1 MCPPVASLVTS
12 SPIHISQHTHTHI
25 QSHTHAACYF
35 NRDMLMHYHPGAM
48 IKGKWTCCSQQGKT
62 TLGCQPTYHLL
73 TRSSSRYA
81 QMRRRD
87 TLTGT
92 GHRRPRNS
100 TGPYST
106 LDRQSL
112 ANCSHIGELDGG
124 GHMVQ
129 GKPGQGLSNSC
140 MNLTVRASQH
150 GVESFAASDDAVDG
164 DLASQR
170 SSRVSTDHSVGMDSI
185 TLTRIAMPETTPIG
199 FEGPGGECEGQS
211 ADLDRSGSERR
222 LSQTRQH
229 GSKRHSRSQVAPE
242 PETSTPVKHFPLCRS
257 HPLEL
262 EHKSLT
268 LPNPKSK
275 SRIKSIESQRY
286 VNSMEL
292 AHEGSP
298 APHPVPPPRHHRRH
312 HPTATTP
319 NSLTGS
325 VHYIPANKQS
335 NDTMALANPQEN
347 DKSCDSDG
355 DNTGRMKH
363 SHTFAVQC
371 RNQAVSRAIEQHL
384 APQMAKNCSQ
394 SMNALSKPM
403 IEPKF
408 SLTNPNVVHV

>member
-1 MCPPVASLVTS
+1 
-12 SPIHISQHTHTHI
+12 
-25 QSHTHAACYF
+25 
-35 NRDMLMHYHPGAM
+35 MHFHPGAM
-48 IKGKWTCCSQQGKT
+48 IKGKWSCCGQRGKT

-92 GHRRPRNS
+92 SHRRPRNN

-112 ANCSHIGELDGG
+112 ANCSQVGEVDGA
-124 GHMVQ
+124 H

-140 MNLTVRASQH
+140 MNLTIHAPQH
-150 GVESFAASDDAVDG
+150 RIESFIANDIDDAGDG
-164 DLASQR
+164 GGDTAQSQR

-185 TLTRIAMPETTPIG
+185 TLTTRVAMLETTPTG
-199 FEGPGGECEGQS
+199 FEEGPGRVYESQS
-211 ADLDRSGSERR
+211 ADLDQSGGSDRC
-222 LSQTRQH
+222 LSQSRQH
-229 GSKRHSRSQVAPE
+229 GSKRQSRSQVAPE
-242 PETSTPVKHFPLCRS
+242 PETSMPAMQFPLCRH
-257 HPLEL
+257 HPLEM
-262 EHKSLT
+262 EQKSLT

-275 SRIKSIESQRY
+275 SRIKSVKSQRY

-292 AHEGSP
+292 GHEGSP

-312 HPTATTP
+312 HPTATTTP
-319 NSLTGS
+319 SSLTGS
-325 VHYIPANKQS
+325 IHYIPGNNKPGS
-335 NDTMALANPQEN
+335 DTVAPTKSQPNEE
-347 DKSCDSDG
+347 SCDSDMETT
-355 DNTGRMKH
+355 TGRLKH

-371 RNQAVSRAIEQHL
+371 RNQAVSRAIEEHL

>member
-1 MCPPVASLVTS
+1 MYVHPHTN
-12 SPIHISQHTHTHI
+12 IHMHTHTH
-25 QSHTHAACYF
+25 TCTACYF
-35 NRDMLMHYHPGAM
+35 NRDMLMHFHPGAM
-48 IKGKWTCCSQQGKT
+48 IKGKWSCCSQRGKA

-92 GHRRPRNS
+92 GHRRPRNN

-112 ANCSHIGELDGG
+112 ANCSHVSELDGG
-124 GHMVQ
+124 DHMMH

-140 MNLTVRASQH
+140 MNLTIHAPQH
-150 GVESFAASDDAVDG
+150 RIESFVANDG
-164 DLASQR
+164 EGEGNPMSQR

-185 TLTRIAMPETTPIG
+185 TLTTTTRVAMLETTPTG
-199 FEGPGGECEGQS
+199 FEEGPGGEYEGQS
-211 ADLDRSGSERR
+211 ADMGRSGGSDKY
-222 LSQTRQH
+222 LSQSRQH

-242 PETSTPVKHFPLCRS
+242 PDTSAPAKHFPLCRN
-257 HPLEL
+257 HPLEM

-275 SRIKSIESQRY
+275 SRVKSIESQRY
-286 VNSMEL
+286 INSMEL
-292 AHEGSP
+292 AREGSP
-298 APHPVPPPRHHRRH
+298 APHPIPPPRHHRRH
-312 HPTATTP
+312 HATVATTTTS

-325 VHYIPANKQS
+325 IHYIPSNKPS
-335 NDTMALANPQEN
+335 SDTMAPTKLQGN
-347 DKSCDSDG
+347 DESCDSDV
-355 DNTGRMKH
+355 DTTGRLKH

-408 SLTNPNVVHV
+408 SLTNPNIVHV

>member
-1 MCPPVASLVTS
+1 
-12 SPIHISQHTHTHI
+12 
-25 QSHTHAACYF
+25 
-35 NRDMLMHYHPGAM
+35 MHFHPGAM
-48 IKGKWTCCSQQGKT
+48 MKGKWSCCSQQGKT

-87 TLTGT
+87 TLTST
-92 GHRRPRNS
+92 GHRRPRNNT

-112 ANCSHIGELDGG
+112 ANCSHIGEVEGS
-124 GHMVQ
+124 HTVQ
-129 GKPGQGLSNSC
+129 GGRPGQGLSNSC
-140 MNLTVRASQH
+140 MNLTIHAPQH
-150 GVESFAASDDAVDG
+150 RIESFVANDDTTSGAGDRDGG

-185 TLTRIAMPETTPIG
+185 TLTTRVAMRETTPTG
-199 FEGPGGECEGQS
+199 FEGEGPGGDYEDQS
-211 ADLDRSGSERR
+211 AADMDVSGGSERR
-222 LSQTRQH
+222 LSQGRQY
-229 GSKRHSRSQVAPE
+229 GSKRQSRSQVAPE
-242 PETSTPVKHFPLCRS
+242 PDMSTPAKHFPLCRS
-257 HPLEL
+257 HPLEM

-275 SRIKSIESQRY
+275 SRVKSVESQRY

-292 AHEGSP
+292 ACEGSP
-298 APHPVPPPRHHRRH
+298 APHPVPPPRHHRKH
-312 HPTATTP
+312 HPLATTTP

-325 VHYIPANKQS
+325 IHYIPPNKPSSDATTAPTKLQQGNKES
-335 NDTMALANPQEN
+335 SMDT
-347 DKSCDSDG
+347 
-355 DNTGRMKH
+355 TGRLKH

-384 APQMAKNCSQ
+384 APHAQLMPKNCSQ

>member
-1 MCPPVASLVTS
+1 MHN
-12 SPIHISQHTHTHI
+12 I
-25 QSHTHAACYF
+25 SHTHMHAHTIHTHVACYF
-35 NRDMLMHYHPGAM
+35 NRDMLMHFHPGAM
-48 IKGKWTCCSQQGKT
+48 IKSKWTCCSQQGKT

-92 GHRRPRNS
+92 GHRRPRNN

-112 ANCSHIGELDGG
+112 ANCSHVSELDGG
-124 GHMVQ
+124 GHAVQ

-140 MNLTVRASQH
+140 MNLTIHAPQH
-150 GVESFAASDDAVDG
+150 RIESFVANDDTEDG
-164 DLASQR
+164 DPVSQR

-185 TLTRIAMPETTPIG
+185 TLTRVAMLETNPTG
-199 FEGPGGECEGQS
+199 FEGPGGEYEGQS
-211 ADLDRSGSERR
+211 ADLDGSRIERC
-222 LSQTRQH
+222 LSQSRQH
-229 GSKRHSRSQVAPE
+229 GSKRQSRSQVAPE
-242 PETSTPVKHFPLCRS
+242 PETSTPAKHFPLCRS
-257 HPLEL
+257 HPLEM
-262 EHKSLT
+262 EHKSMT

-275 SRIKSIESQRY
+275 SRIKSVESQRY

-292 AHEGSP
+292 AREGSP
-298 APHPVPPPRHHRRH
+298 APHPVPPPRHHRRP

-319 NSLTGS
+319 NSLTSS
-325 VHYIPANKQS
+325 VHPIPTNKPSSDTTAPTKLQG
-335 NDTMALANPQEN
+335 NDESCDN
-347 DKSCDSDG
+347 DKDT
-355 DNTGRMKH
+355 TGRLKH

>member
-1 MCPPVASLVTS
+1 
-12 SPIHISQHTHTHI
+12 
-25 QSHTHAACYF
+25 
-35 NRDMLMHYHPGAM
+35 MHFHPGAM

-92 GHRRPRNS
+92 GHRQPRNN

-112 ANCSHIGELDGG
+112 ATCSHVGDLEGS
-124 GHMVQ
+124 HAVQ

-140 MNLTVRASQH
+140 MNLTTPAPQH
-150 GVESFAASDDAVDG
+150 RVESFMADEAEAPS
-164 DLASQR
+164 SQR
-170 SSRVSTDHSVGMDSI
+170 SSRVSTDHSVGVDSI
-185 TLTRIAMPETTPIG
+185 TLTRVSMLETTPTG
-199 FEGPGGECEGQS
+199 FEGECEGQS
-211 ADLDRSGSERR
+211 ADLDRSEQC
-222 LSQTRQH
+222 LSLTRQH

-242 PETSTPVKHFPLCRS
+242 LETSIPAKHFPLCRS
-257 HPLEL
+257 HPLEM

-292 AHEGSP
+292 AREGSP
-298 APHPVPPPRHHRRH
+298 TPHPVPPPRHRRH
-312 HPTATTP
+312 KPTTP

-325 VHYIPANKQS
+325 IHYIPTNE
-335 NDTMALANPQEN
+335 TMTTPLSQGTE
-347 DKSCDSDG
+347 SH
-355 DNTGRMKH
+355 DNTVDTTTTGKLKH

-384 APQMAKNCSQ
+384 GPQMVKNCSQ